1 MTRSAAAPAAAKTIS
16 SIVAPPRCAG
26 AAGGD
31 LAPSPEPLDDCPRG
45 EWGLAGAPWNLDAA
59 GGGEESLGRDGDGD
73 DESADGGGAVE

>member
-16 SIVAPPRCAG
+16 TMVGPPRCAG
-26 AAGGD
+26 AGGG
-31 LAPSPEPLDDCPRG
+31 LATSPEPLDDCSRG

-59 GGGEESLGRDGDGD
+59 GGGEESLGRDGAGD